1 MGRTWYHAIVD
12 KIGNLEKESPSW
24 IPHCQ
29 PTLFFQLTKIALC
42 VALLCVSSYI
52 AIPLPFTSVV
62 LTAQTLVI
70 NVVALI
76 LTPVQSACAVGLYI
90 LLGICGLPVFA
101 GGTAGIGR
109 IIGPTGGFI
118 VGFLVAAPCYQRNKR
133 RARPMAPVLPCHHRS
148 GDPHHRLFGDG
159 LYVLVSEDGD
169 RGSGYRG
176 RLAVSPWRRDQMY
189 CGLLLRLCPQ

>member
-1 MGRTWYHAIVD
+1 MDTTRQSTHV
-12 KIGNLEKESPSW
+12 
-24 IPHCQ
+24 
-29 PTLFFQLTKIALC
+29 FQLTKIALC

-118 VGFLVAAPCYQRNKR
+118 VGFLVAAPVISAIKGERVQWLRYCLVTIAVGIPIIDFLGTAFMCWFQKMGIVEAVIAAVLQFLLGDVIKCIVASYLGFVLNK
-133 RARPMAPVLPCHHRS
+133 VLPRNNVMRGKVTERS
-148 GDPHHRLFGDG
+148 
-159 LYVLVSEDGD
+159 
-169 RGSGYRG
+169 
-176 RLAVSPWRRDQMY
+176 
-189 CGLLLRLCPQ
+189 